1 MNKKKF
7 LETFEDMNR
16 AKGVDQE
23 TLLDALKESFRLTF
37 AKKIEDEYKVDKK
50 PVRVNQPVNKEKTI
64 VKLPDAL
71 VRVDID
77 VKKAK
82 IDCFRQWLV
91 VNDDDVND
99 DYIEIGLTEAQ
110 EKNPKLALGDYYEE
124 ELSLDT
130 LKDKDI
136 SRFKSCFTQ
145 KINKAEKDALL
156 ATFANKI
163 GTIVTGTVEKCD
175 AHSVIVELGRTTATL
190 FQKDLIG
197 DEKFNQGD
205 SIKVYVEGI
214 GKDDKKGSLVKISR
228 SCNGYLRCLFE
239 NEIHEIYDGTVVI
252 KYVER
257 MPGRRAKVCVY
268 SNDPNVDPSGA
279 CIGQNGT
286 RIQNIVSQLGNAK
299 DSKEKIDVVTWNPN
313 LGLFV
318 SELLRPGKVLGMN
331 IDEEKKEI
339 LVVTDDESL
348 NLAIG
353 FKGTNVV
360 LARKITGYA
369 IKVID
374 ETKASEEDIEY
385 KKLDEYVVEAK
396 EEERKRFREK
406 QQEAIKSRGETVHE
420 GEPTEDLFVKEGDD
434 EEEVEASVESTPIVE
449 ETPVVPEEK
458 TEEKVENDEV
468 IAEEEPVVETKKVKE
483 EEPVEFKEVKTTTTL
498 ESLERSLEEEKKE
511 KSSSKK
517 TFKKKKKE
525 VKKDNEDDEEKE
537 DKKVIQ
543 KMDIYTDEELEAFE
557 NEDSDEDFEDE
568 EDYSEYDDD
577 DYYEDR

>member
-299 DSKEKIDVVTWNPN
+299 DSKEKIPTFEET
-313 LGLFV
+313 LKFV
-318 SELLRPGKVLGMN
+318 DGRVPLLIEIKNQGKVGEL
-331 IDEEKKEI
+331 EK
-339 LVVTDDESL
+339 
-348 NLAIG
+348 
-353 FKGTNVV
+353 
-360 LARKITGYA
+360 
-369 IKVID
+369 KVID
-374 ETKASEEDIEY
+374 LLKDYKGQYAVQSFNPYVLEY
-385 KKLDEYVVEAK
+385 FYKHAPNILRGQLAGFFRGEKLSFIKKYALKRMMLNKKISKPDFISYEAK
-396 EEERKRFREK
+396 RVPNRFVRKF
-406 QQEAIKSRGETVHE
+406 KSLPLLVWTVTSQSE
-420 GEPTEDLFVKEGDD
+420 YLKVVKYCD
-434 EEEVEASVESTPIVE
+434 
-449 ETPVVPEEK
+449 
-458 TEEKVENDEV
+458 NV
-468 IAEEEPVVETKKVKE
+468 I
-483 EEPVEFKEVKTTTTL
+483 
-498 ESLERSLEEEKKE
+498 
-511 KSSSKK
+511 
-517 TFKKKKKE
+517 
-525 VKKDNEDDEEKE
+525 
-537 DKKVIQ
+537 
-543 KMDIYTDEELEAFE
+543 FE
-557 NEDSDEDFEDE
+557 NFEPKI
-568 EDYSEYDDD
+568 
-577 DYYEDR
+577 

>member
-1 MNKKKF
+1 MNKKRF

-16 AKGVDQE
+16 AKGVDQD

-37 AKKIEDEYKVDKK
+37 AKKIEDENKLDKK
-50 PVRVNQPVNKEKTI
+50 PVKANQPVNRDKI
-64 VKLPDAL
+64 VVKLPDAL

-99 DYIEIGLTEAQ
+99 DFIEIGLTEAL

-124 ELSLDT
+124 ELSLDS

-136 SRFKSCFTQ
+136 ARFKSCFTQ

-175 AHSVIVELGRTTATL
+175 THSVIVELGRTTATL

-257 MPGRRAKVCVY
+257 IPGRRAKVCVY

-299 DSKEKIDVVTWNPN
+299 ESKEKIDVVTWNPN

-331 IDEEKKEI
+331 IDSEKKEI
-339 LVVTDDESL
+339 LVVTDEDSL

-360 LARKITGYA
+360 LARKITGYQ
-369 IKVID
+369 IRVID
-374 ETKASEEDIEY
+374 ETKANEEGVEF
-385 KKLDEYVVEAK
+385 KKLDEYVEEAK

-406 QQEAIKSRGETVHE
+406 QQEAIKSRIETAHE
-420 GEPTEDLFVKEGDD
+420 EEPTEELFVKEGDD
-434 EEEVEASVESTPIVE
+434 EEEVEVTPVETIEEAKVEESVEAKV
-449 ETPVVPEEK
+449 
-458 TEEKVENDEV
+458 EEKVEISEE
-468 IAEEEPVVETKKVKE
+468 IQPEEPVVETKKVKE

-498 ESLERSLEEEKKE
+498 ESLEKLLEDEKKE

-517 TFKKKKKE
+517 SFKKKKKE

-537 DKKVIQ
+537 EKKVIQ